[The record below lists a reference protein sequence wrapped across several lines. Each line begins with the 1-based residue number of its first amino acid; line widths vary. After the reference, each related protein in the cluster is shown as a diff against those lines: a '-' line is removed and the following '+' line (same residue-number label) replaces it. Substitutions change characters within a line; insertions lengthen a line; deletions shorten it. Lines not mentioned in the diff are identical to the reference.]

1 MNKCPSF
8 LCQAVISICLV
19 SAFSSI
25 ALCAQDTSQ
34 RQADSLLISAVEQ
47 YQKGNDGM
55 ARQLLEQAWSL
66 DPQNDAV
73 QYYLGTLALAS
84 RDVAAATNHFEQAYV
99 KDTTNTWYGMRL
111 AQLYNASGRI
121 QAAEGIYESLLKR
134 KQGDLSVLSA
144 LADIYMQVGKYEKAD
159 SILTRLERIGGPGE
173 YIALSRIEL
182 NRQRGDFKEF
192 FGGLNEFFSNTDVQ
206 PRVKRDIME
215 RLLKS
220 SDPRF
225 NFFHLDDYDTLLTT
239 CMQTHPGDTSFT
251 HFAGDFYYS
260 AGKSDRLQTLCRKY
274 QDDAHMLS
282 LSLYDY
288 IKKQDFQSALPVCG
302 ALLYQVKSGNGLTG
316 NGSVNNEE
324 LASVL
329 AARGDCHYS
338 LGASGKAFRDYEQA
352 LKLDPENPVVLNNY
366 AYYLSVSGKNL
377 DKALKM
383 SQKAVMAAPEN
394 ATYLDTYGW
403 ILYRQKKYA
412 EAKAVFKKVLVF
424 GGKDSPEVLRHY
436 AAVLEALDEKA
447 LADAYRRQA
456 EMKEDGKK
464 K

>member
-8 LCQAVISICLV
+8 LRPAVISVCLV

-25 ALCAQDTSQ
+25 RLLAQDTSQ

-47 YQKGNDGM
+47 YQKGNDVR
-55 ARQLLEQAWSL
+55 AKHLLEQAGSL

-73 QYYLGTLALAS
+73 QYYLGCLALSS
-84 RDVAAATNHFEQAYV
+84 RDVAAATDHFEQAYV

-111 AQLYNASGRI
+111 AQLYNASGRV

-134 KQGDLSVLSA
+134 KPGDLNVLPV
-144 LADIYMQVGKYEKAD
+144 LADIYMQVGKYDKAD
-159 SILTRLERIGGPGE
+159 SVLTRLERIGGHGE

-206 PRVKRDIME
+206 PQVKRDIME

-225 NFFHLDDYDTLLTT
+225 NFFHLNDYDTLLTT

-274 QDDAHMLS
+274 PDDAHMLS

-288 IKKQDFQSALPVCG
+288 IKKQDFQSALPVCD
-302 ALLYQVKSGNGLTG
+302 ALLYQVKSGNGLAG
-316 NGSVNNEE
+316 NGAVDNGE

-329 AARGDCHYS
+329 TARGDCHYN
-338 LGASGKAFRDYEQA
+338 LGASGKAFRDYGKA
-352 LKLDPENPVVLNNY
+352 LKMDPENPVVLNNY

-377 DKALKM
+377 GKALKM
-383 SQKAVMAAPEN
+383 SQKAVIAAPEN

-403 ILYRQKKYA
+403 ILYRQRKYA
-412 EAKAVFKKVLVF
+412 EAKAVFKKVMVF
-424 GGKDSPEVLRHY
+424 GGKENPEVLRHY
-436 AAVLEALDEKA
+436 AAVLDALDEKA

-456 EMKEDGKK
+456 EMKENGKK